1 MNEVE
6 SKQNTDQKKVLTGV
20 VLSNKMDKTAVVSV
34 QRYVKHSR
42 YGKFVRQHKKYKVH
56 DPEEIC
62 SKGDK
67 VQIKETRKRSKNKA
81 FEVSSKLA

>member
-6 SKQNTDQKKVLTGV
+6 NKQNTDQKKVLTGT
-20 VLSNKMDKTAVVSV
+20 VLSNKMDKTAIISV
-34 QRYVKHSR
+34 QRYVKHPR
-42 YGKFVRQHKKYKVH
+42 YGKFVRHHKKYKVH

-81 FEVSSKLA
+81 FEVLNKIA